1 MVCARM
7 PWSAV
12 CLVLVGCLVLPSK
25 AFGQQSFFN
34 VPSVTRTSDQHIFL
48 QEQLNLAIDG
58 GESNFTCAT
67 GLGRGVEAGLN
78 IFHVDVYG
86 DFVSESARNIFM
98 GNLAWTSDFSEK
110 LTLQA
115 GAQAGAGRHEH
126 SGKYVPAIF
135 SWGMGRWDWHAPGL
149 ALAIGAYAG
158 TEGHLAPGWPA
169 GPMAALEWSAIPGWL
184 VLQADVLMGNH
195 ESAYAVAG
203 GALLLPY
210 GWQLALGI
218 AIPSPNVSDEL
229 TLVVEITRVP
239 EFDGPPKRQASL
251 QAQRFGPVASRSGS

>member
-1 MVCARM
+1 MLRSQV
-7 PWSAV
+7 SFLTV
-12 CLVLVGCLVLPSK
+12 CLGLWVCLTFPAEAL
-25 AFGQQSFFN
+25 GQQSFFN
-34 VPSVTRTSDQHIFL
+34 VPSVTGTADHRIFL
-48 QEQLNLAIDG
+48 QEQLNLGLEG

-86 DFVSESARNIFM
+86 DYVSESARNIFM
-98 GNLAWTSDFSEK
+98 GNLAWTSDFSET
-110 LTLQA
+110 LTLQV
-115 GAQAGAGRHEH
+115 GAQAGAGRHEET
-126 SGKYVPAIF
+126 GKYTTAIF
-135 SWGMGRWDWHAPGL
+135 GWGMGRWDWHGPGL
-149 ALAIGAYAG
+149 ALALGAYAG

-169 GPMAALEWSAIPGWL
+169 GPMAAIEWLAVPRWL

-218 AIPSPNVSDEL
+218 GIPSPHVSDEL

-239 EFDGPPKRQASL
+239 EPEEPPDGQGASS
-251 QAQRFGPVASRSGS
+251 APSSGG